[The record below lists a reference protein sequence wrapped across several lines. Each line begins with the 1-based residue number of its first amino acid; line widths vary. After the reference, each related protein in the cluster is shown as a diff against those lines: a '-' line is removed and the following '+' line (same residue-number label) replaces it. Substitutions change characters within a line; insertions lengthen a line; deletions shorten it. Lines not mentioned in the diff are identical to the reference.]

1 MDTNT
6 RVDDLIEF
14 LVAPRDY
21 YSQQEAARVLGR
33 STRYIQLPAASASE
47 PRRLTRGRCVH
58 SPRPNHGED
67 AK

>member
-14 LVAPRDY
+14 LIAPWDY
-21 YSQQEAARVLGR
+21 YSQQEAACVLGR

-47 PRRLTRGRCVH
+47 PSLFTRGRCVH
-58 SPRPNHGED
+58 SPRSNHREL
-67 AK
+67 AE